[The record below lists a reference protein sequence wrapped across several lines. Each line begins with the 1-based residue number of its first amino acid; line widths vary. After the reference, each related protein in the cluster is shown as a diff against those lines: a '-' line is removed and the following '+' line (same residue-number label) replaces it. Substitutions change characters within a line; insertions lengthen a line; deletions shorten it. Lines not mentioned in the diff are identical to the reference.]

1 MCKFK
6 IKLIIANV
14 KSARIAVTAAA
25 VQFSCSPL
33 IVTPSGSNST
43 AFSFVPCA
51 TPSLLGTSLPDSRAS
66 PYPLKAALED
76 RVGTSTKVVSAFTTQ
91 MD

>member
-14 KSARIAVTAAA
+14 KSARIAVTAA

-66 PYPLKAALED
+66 PYPLKADLED
-76 RVGTSTKVVSAFTTQ
+76 RVGSSTKVVSAFTTQ